1 MSGKSFFVDLTL
13 CTACRGCQVACKQWK
28 DLPAEQTRNL
38 GSHQNPQD
46 LSYQTLRLVR
56 FKEDRDE
63 KGRLRWNFFPE
74 QCRHCIEP
82 PCKYM
87 LNMYDNDAVKQDADT
102 GAVVYDEKM
111 RLAKSNGLTPA
122 QICPYNVPRKNEA
135 TGQWTKCDMC
145 LDRVEMGMKPACVTS
160 CPTGTM
166 NFGDREAMLE
176 LAKKRL
182 AEVKKTRPG
191 AFLADP
197 ESVRVI
203 YLADSEAENFHTHLI
218 ADAGN
223 RKGILAQARPKK
235 QTRREFLTGRFSFGT
250 PDKDQDAR
258 RKI

>member
-1 MSGKSFFVDLTL
+1 MNGKSFFVDLTL

-28 DLPAEQTRNL
+28 DLPAEQTRNF
-38 GSHQNPQD
+38 GSHQNPAD
-46 LSYQTLRLVR
+46 LSHQTLRLVR
-56 FKEDRDE
+56 FNEGRDK
-63 KGRLRWNFFPE
+63 KGKLRWHFFPD

-87 LNMYDNDAVKQDADT
+87 LNMYRHDAVTQDSAT
-102 GAVVYDEKM
+102 GAVVYNEAV
-111 RLAKSNGLTPA
+111 RLGKGNGLTPE
-122 QICPYNVPRKNEA
+122 QICPYNVPRKNQE

-145 LDRVEMGMKPACVTS
+145 ADRLDMGLKPACVTA

-176 LAKKRL
+176 LAEKRL
-182 AEVKKTRPG
+182 AEVQKTRPD

-203 YLADSEAENFHTHLI
+203 YLADSQAQDFHTHLI
-218 ADAGN
+218 ADAGQ
-223 RKGILAQARPKK
+223 KAKILAQARPRK
-235 QTRREFLTGRFSFGT
+235 QSRREFLTGRFSFGT
-250 PDKDQDAR
+250 PAENKDAR